1 MPSSS
6 SKGYNSSGIIKDPKL
21 GKNNPIIVKA
31 LLKVVIEDIEYEIYL
46 TQSYIKDLKENIKRI
61 EQIYKYKEK
70 MDNAK
75 REKDKS
81 YYLEGIKILLKPD
94 ETIEGIPTIYEEYH
108 EAYKSRKAIIDN
120 LFNEIK
126 IIKKQPY

>member
-1 MPSSS
+1 
-6 SKGYNSSGIIKDPKL
+6 
-21 GKNNPIIVKA
+21 
-31 LLKVVIEDIEYEIYL
+31 
-46 TQSYIKDLKENIKRI
+46 
-61 EQIYKYKEK
+61 

-94 ETIEGIPTIYEEYH
+94 ETIEGIPTIYKEYN

-126 IIKKQPY
+126 IIKKLKV